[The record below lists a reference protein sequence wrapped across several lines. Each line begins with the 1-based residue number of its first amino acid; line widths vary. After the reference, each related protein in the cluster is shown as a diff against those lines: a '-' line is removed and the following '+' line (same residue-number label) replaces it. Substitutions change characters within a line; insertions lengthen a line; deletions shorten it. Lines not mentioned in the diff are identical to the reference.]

1 MWIEASCHAR
11 SHCDRGVDRRSHLGL
26 NWPRRGVQQLRA
38 DVQRL
43 QGCAVEEGLGTF
55 CSDVVLIGNLAATPG
70 GNVVLTLI
78 SHGSV
83 TLTGESESDSFTSQ
97 FRSVTH
103 EFRKDGQDFSQV
115 SLRLFSEARVSSGGT
130 CFVELRL
137 HSVNGVW
144 QFESFESICQP
155 AA

>member
-1 MWIEASCHAR
+1 MPFPGDEHRVPAACEVQGERDGRPACARAHIENRRAIAHAR
-11 SHCDRGVDRRSHLGL
+11 AC
-26 NWPRRGVQQLRA
+26 
-38 DVQRL
+38 QRIA
-43 QGCAVEEGLGTF
+43 AVLE
-55 CSDVVLIGNLAATPG
+55 VGNLAATPG

-115 SLRLFSEARVSSGGT
+115 SLRLFSEARVGSGET